1 AIAFNMVAAIYLRH
15 ASDVLSLSSSGGWGI
30 ETPALFLCGALA
42 SALIGPGRIAIKLSR
57 SPN

>member
-1 AIAFNMVAAIYLRH
+1 MVAAIYLRH
-15 ASDVLSLSSSGGWGI
+15 GSDVLALSSSGGWGI

-57 SPN
+57 SPS